1 LRALVGHGLSVR
13 HHLCSALAFW
23 CKKFKLLSDAE
34 IIDAARVFV
43 KKPRHLYLKKFLV
56 MLLIILLFAATA
68 SVAAG
73 IQVAS
78 LNCFLRTDPQT
89 KHRGKLDDEQ
99 RMRIR

>member
-1 LRALVGHGLSVR
+1 
-13 HHLCSALAFW
+13 
-23 CKKFKLLSDAE
+23 
-34 IIDAARVFV
+34 
-43 KKPRHLYLKKFLV
+43 
-56 MLLIILLFAATA
+56 MLFIILLFAATA

-78 LNCFLRTDPQT
+78 LNCFLRFDPQI